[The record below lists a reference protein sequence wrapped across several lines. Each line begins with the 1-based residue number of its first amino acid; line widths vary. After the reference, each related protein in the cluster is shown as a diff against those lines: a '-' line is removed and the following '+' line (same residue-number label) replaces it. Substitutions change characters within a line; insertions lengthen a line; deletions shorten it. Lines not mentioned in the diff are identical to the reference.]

1 MSLSSAI
8 LNPEADSRRGEVGG
22 VELWQV
28 MVTEVMPE
36 PSTPNPYNANEERGG
51 HCLRDHDRGFS
62 VYPGQDSVFNGARVQ
77 CSMFGVKGAGCVG

>member
-28 MVTEVMPE
+28 MVTEAMP
-36 PSTPNPYNANEERGG
+36 PPL
-51 HCLRDHDRGFS
+51 CLGLVGWGFRF
-62 VYPGQDSVFNGARVQ
+62 GMMCGR
-77 CSMFGVKGAGCVG
+77 FGVGSLEFMV